1 MIGKSIA
8 LQTLVVGVA
17 YSFSPVPGG
26 KIASS
31 TFQLANK
38 VPTVPNTNTALRM
51 SALSDAQEL
60 LRKARALREQ
70 AEADEADLHATLISK
85 KQQQDEDTDRTIEKL
100 FPLNLD
106 KANDPEGCNQKI
118 ASIIEKERF
127 SVGQLEKVVERLHE
141 REIAAKGLDHVE
153 PSLHH
158 THVKFERVSAKVD
171 QDELKRVE
179 GMIDML
185 IDAASILDENTLK
198 AEEKALAEGKK
209 HHVDASH
216 WASGRL
222 SSTLAE
228 KAHFLGR
235 EYDEQFQ
242 NRLEEYYAAAR
253 KKENVKDKGDR
264 TSMFP

>member
-8 LQTLVVGVA
+8 LQTLLVGVA
-17 YSFSPVPGG
+17 YSFSPVAVPGG
-26 KIASS
+26 KIASNYQTGKVS
-31 TFQLANK
+31 TF
-38 VPTVPNTNTALRM
+38 PNTNTVLFM
-51 SALSDAQEL
+51 SALSDAEEL

-70 AEADEADLHATLISK
+70 AEADEANLHATLISK
-85 KQQQDEDTDRTIEKL
+85 KQQQDEDTDKIIQKL
-100 FPLNLD
+100 FPVNLD
-106 KANDPEGCNQKI
+106 RANDPEGCNQKI
-118 ASIIEKERF
+118 ASIIETERF
-127 SVGQLEKVVERLHE
+127 SVSQLEKVVERLHE

-171 QDELKRVE
+171 QDEMKRIE
-179 GMIDML
+179 GLIDML
-185 IDAASILDENTLK
+185 IDAASILDEKTLK
-198 AEEKALAEGKK
+198 AEEKAQSEGKK
-209 HHVDASH
+209 HQVDASH

-242 NRLEEYYAAAR
+242 NRLEQYYEAAR

-264 TSMFP
+264 TTMFP